1 MKEKG
6 NRIKGMDGLRGIA
19 IIGITLFHMFPNVFK
34 GGYLGVVLFF
44 VLTGFLMVITNKKKM
59 ENREF
64 STIKFYISRIKRLY
78 PPLLVMVFTTLGVYF
93 FLAND
98 SLRGMKMQVL
108 SIFAGFNNFWQIS
121 QSLDYFT
128 RIANTSPFS
137 HLWFL
142 SIEMQFYLIFPLLL
156 FGLYKLEEKKGK
168 SNTIK
173 TMLGVTVA
181 FALIMPIL
189 YLCKVNVTR
198 LYYGT
203 DTRIYALFAGML
215 LGWIYTKQEETKKN
229 F

>member
-64 STIKFYISRIKRLY
+64 SAIKFYISRIKRLY

-156 FGLYKLEEKKGK
+156 FGLYKLEKKK
-168 SNTIK
+168 EI
-173 TMLGVTVA
+173 
-181 FALIMPIL
+181 
-189 YLCKVNVTR
+189 
-198 LYYGT
+198 
-203 DTRIYALFAGML
+203 RI
-215 LGWIYTKQEETKKN
+215 QSR
-229 F
+229 

>member
-64 STIKFYISRIKRLY
+64 SAIKFYISRIKRLY

-108 SIFAGFNNFWQIS
+108 SIFHKVWIT
-121 QSLDYFT
+121 LLEL
-128 RIANTSPFS
+128 RIL
-137 HLWFL
+137 HHFL
-142 SIEMQFYLIFPLLL
+142 TYGSCLLKCS
-156 FGLYKLEEKKGK
+156 F
-168 SNTIK
+168 I
-173 TMLGVTVA
+173 
-181 FALIMPIL
+181 
-189 YLCKVNVTR
+189 
-198 LYYGT
+198 
-203 DTRIYALFAGML
+203 
-215 LGWIYTKQEETKKN
+215 
-229 F
+229 

>member
-64 STIKFYISRIKRLY
+64 SAIKFYISRIKRLY

-98 SLRGMKMQVL
+98 SLRVL
-108 SIFAGFNNFWQIS
+108 ITFGRFHKVWIT
-121 QSLDYFT
+121 LLEL
-128 RIANTSPFS
+128 RIL
-137 HLWFL
+137 HHFL
-142 SIEMQFYLIFPLLL
+142 IYGSCLLKCS
-156 FGLYKLEEKKGK
+156 F
-168 SNTIK
+168 I
-173 TMLGVTVA
+173 
-181 FALIMPIL
+181 
-189 YLCKVNVTR
+189 
-198 LYYGT
+198 
-203 DTRIYALFAGML
+203 
-215 LGWIYTKQEETKKN
+215 
-229 F
+229 

>member
-1 MKEKG
+1 
-6 NRIKGMDGLRGIA
+6 
-19 IIGITLFHMFPNVFK
+19 
-34 GGYLGVVLFF
+34 
-44 VLTGFLMVITNKKKM
+44 
-59 ENREF
+59 
-64 STIKFYISRIKRLY
+64 
-78 PPLLVMVFTTLGVYF
+78 MVFTTLGVYF

-168 SNTIK
+168 VEYNQDNAWSHCCFCVNNANT
-173 TMLGVTVA
+173 
-181 FALIMPIL
+181 
-189 YLCKVNVTR
+189 
-198 LYYGT
+198 
-203 DTRIYALFAGML
+203 LFM
-215 LGWIYTKQEETKKN
+215 
-229 F
+229 

>member
-64 STIKFYISRIKRLY
+64 FCLSNFYISRIKRLY

-142 SIEMQFYLIFPLLL
+142 SIEMQFYFDFSAFYY

-173 TMLGVTVA
+173 TMLGVTE
-181 FALIMPIL
+181 FL
-189 YLCKVNVTR
+189 R
-198 LYYGT
+198 
-203 DTRIYALFAGML
+203 
-215 LGWIYTKQEETKKN
+215 
-229 F
+229 

>member
-64 STIKFYISRIKRLY
+64 STIKFYISRINRLY

-173 TMLGVTVA
+173 TMLGVTVV

-189 YLCKVNVTR
+189 YVK
-198 LYYGT
+198 
-203 DTRIYALFAGML
+203 
-215 LGWIYTKQEETKKN
+215 
-229 F
+229 